1 MPLHAPALPPRAGEN
16 KSNRHAG
23 LVPAA
28 MLPQARRAPMVRR
41 GGCRGVP
48 GTTKGKATVRVR
60 QRSIPPAIVT
70 VLVAVAA
77 ELVFLFRL
85 AVPAKPVFDEVH
97 YLPAARALLALSG
110 PTNIEHPLLGKEL
123 IALGMK
129 LFGDVPFGWRVAATL
144 AGSATVAAVFAL
156 THLLTGRTRAALLAT
171 TFALLGFTIYIQAR
185 IAMLDTFMVAFLL
198 WAIVLLAA
206 TCRDGSVV
214 RWSAGSVLLGLA
226 TACKWVAAPYVAAA
240 GITFL
245 LMRRERPARWPGLG
259 TLPALALLGGL
270 SVVSY
275 FVTFAPAFFYA
286 NDALTLGTLPH
297 FQWDMYL
304 RQTQKLPAHTY
315 QSNWWTWPLMI
326 RPIWYLYE
334 PVDGAQ
340 RGILLL
346 GNPAVMW
353 GGLAAVAAGYAA
365 WVKSGSA
372 RLLAPAALWTFSV
385 AIFAVIPKSLGFY
398 YYYYPSTVLLCVAL
412 AVAIDRHRTAL
423 GRWVEVYVLLV
434 FALWLYFL
442 PVISAEPLAN
452 PAAFRRWTWFA
463 SWV

>member
-1 MPLHAPALPPRAGEN
+1 VDGR
-16 KSNRHAG
+16 K
-23 LVPAA
+23 AA
-28 MLPQARRAPMVRR
+28 VRI
-41 GGCRGVP
+41 G
-48 GTTKGKATVRVR
+48 
-60 QRSIPPAIVT
+60 QRSIPPAVVT
-70 VLVAVAA
+70 TLVALAA
-77 ELVFLFRL
+77 ELIFLFRL
-85 AVPAKPVFDEVH
+85 SVPGKPVFDEVH
-97 YLPAARALLALSG
+97 YLPAARALITLSG
-110 PTNIEHPLLGKEL
+110 PTNIEHPLLAKEL

-129 LFGDVPFGWRVAATL
+129 LFGDGPFGWRVASTL

-171 TFALLGFTIYIQAR
+171 AFALLGFTIYIQAR

-198 WAIVLLAA
+198 WGIVLLAA
-206 TCRDGSVV
+206 ACRGGSLA

-240 GITFL
+240 GVTFVL
-245 LMRRERPARWPGLG
+245 LRRERPARWPGLR
-259 TLPALALLGGL
+259 TVPALALLGGL
-270 SVVSY
+270 SVASY
-275 FVTFAPAFFYA
+275 FLTFAPAFYYTT
-286 NDALTLGTLPH
+286 DALTPGALPH

-315 QSNWWTWPLMI
+315 QSDWWTWPLMI

-353 GGLAAVAAGYAA
+353 GGLVAVVGGYHA
-365 WVKSGSA
+365 WVKTGAA
-372 RLLAPAALWTFSV
+372 RLLAPSALWTFSV

-398 YYYYPSTVLLCVAL
+398 YYYYPASVLLCIAL
-412 AVAIDRHRTAL
+412 AVAIDHHRAAL
-423 GRWVEVYVLLV
+423 GRGVEVYLLLV

-442 PVISAEPLAN
+442 PVLSAEPLAN